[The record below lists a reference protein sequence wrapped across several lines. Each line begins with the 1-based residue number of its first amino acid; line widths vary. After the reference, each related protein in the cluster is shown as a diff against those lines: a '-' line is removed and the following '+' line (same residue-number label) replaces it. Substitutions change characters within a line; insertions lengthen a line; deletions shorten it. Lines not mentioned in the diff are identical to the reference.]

1 VSETDTDPDAR
12 VNRWVEDATAVEWAR
27 DYLEGRR
34 SFAFRVQGHEVLQEV
49 LAPRRV
55 TRVLDLGTGD
65 GDTLARVLDAF
76 PHATGVGIDLNPEML
91 RLAHERFDGDPRA
104 QVLVHDLDAPL
115 PASLGRF
122 DLVVSSFAIH
132 HCAPD
137 RQRVLYGEAFA
148 LLEPGGLFAN
158 LEHVA
163 SPTPELHATFLRAV
177 GKDPDD
183 DDPSNQLVAVETQ
196 LAWLRDLGFQQVDC
210 LFKWREIALLVGE
223 KPSTRLV

>member
-1 VSETDTDPDAR
+1 MSTER
-12 VNRWVEDATAVEWAR
+12 VNRWVEVDTASEWAH

-34 SFAFRVQGHEVLQEV
+34 SFVFRLQGHEVLQEL
-49 LAPRRV
+49 LAPRTV

-76 PHATGVGIDLNPEML
+76 PDATGVGVDLNPEML
-91 RLAHERFDGDPRA
+91 RLARERFATDARA
-104 QVLVHDLDAPL
+104 EIVEHDLDSPL
-115 PASLGRF
+115 PSTLGRF

-132 HCAPD
+132 HCLPA
-137 RQRVLYGEAFA
+137 RQRTLYGEIFDV
-148 LLEPGGLFAN
+148 LETGGMFAN

-177 GKDPDD
+177 GEDPDD

-196 LAWLRDLGFQQVDC
+196 LGWLRDIGFEQVDC
-210 LFKWREIALLVGE
+210 LWKWREIALLCGV
-223 KPSTRLV
+223 KPERPISG